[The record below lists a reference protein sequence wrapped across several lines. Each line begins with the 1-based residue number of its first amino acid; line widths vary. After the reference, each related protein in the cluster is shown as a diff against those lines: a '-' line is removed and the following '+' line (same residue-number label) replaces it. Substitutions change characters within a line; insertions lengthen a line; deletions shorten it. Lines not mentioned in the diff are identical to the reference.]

1 MHRNNLR
8 IVAIILASA
17 LGDAVY
23 LWADDAADKKF
34 FEEKILPVMK
44 AQCYD
49 CHSKTADEVKG
60 QFKLDTR
67 EDLRAGGESGAVLI
81 PGEPDRSLL
90 IKALRYEEDDRQ
102 MPPRGK
108 LSDEIINDFVE
119 WVKNGAVDPREK

>member
-17 LGDAVY
+17 LGDAAH

-67 EDLRAGGESGAVLI
+67 EDLRAGGESGVVLV